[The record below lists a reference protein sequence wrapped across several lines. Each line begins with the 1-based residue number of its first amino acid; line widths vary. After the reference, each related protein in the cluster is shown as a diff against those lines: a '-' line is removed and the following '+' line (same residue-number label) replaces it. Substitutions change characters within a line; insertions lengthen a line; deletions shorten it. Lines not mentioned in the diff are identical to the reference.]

1 MIRAIL
7 EGRKT
12 QTRRV
17 VNPQP
22 DGRLDHEPREVAEF
36 YGTGTDIKT
45 NRAWFV
51 TRDAKHNPVC
61 SFRAGKDS
69 IGGDYACQYGS
80 VGTRL
85 WVRETWAAHEYYDCR
100 KPISIPDGVTIECLE
115 SPHGV
120 ITEGDGH
127 RPIESGERGKWR
139 PSIFMPRWASR
150 MTLEITE
157 VRVERVQEISEA
169 DAMAEGVASNGR
181 EADKGR
187 QFQDYN
193 RKSEFCSF
201 ISARSSFRSLWD
213 SINAKRGF
221 GWNVN
226 PWVWAITFKKL

>member
-1 MIRAIL
+1 MIRAIVD
-7 EGRKT
+7 GRKT
-12 QTRRV
+12 QTRRIFRPE
-17 VNPQP
+17 NMEIRPHPKCGFYYETFRKQQGEMISTGGGPFIATAWNHYFPYGQP
-22 DGRLDHEPREVAEF
+22 
-36 YGTGTDIKT
+36 
-45 NRAWFV
+45 
-51 TRDAKHNPVC
+51 
-61 SFRAGKDS
+61 
-69 IGGDYACQYGS
+69 GDQ
-80 VGTRL
+80 L
-85 WVRETWAAHEYYDCR
+85 WVRETFKLC
-100 KPISIPDGVTIECLE
+100 E
-115 SPHGV
+115 S
-120 ITEGDGH
+120 TRADGH
-127 RPIESGERGKWR
+127 RAPLYRATSIVEDDIKWK